1 MPGIY
6 IVNKVDP
13 RFRLRVDVEDIT
25 NDPLPEWKKLML
37 FKFKKELNATKRSPE
52 DFEILSV
59 VRIDTLDN
67 EAFTQ

>member
-1 MPGIY
+1 MPGLY

-25 NDPLPEWKKLML
+25 DDPLPELKKLMYY
-37 FKFKKELNATKRSPE
+37 KFKKELNAKKPE

-59 VRIDTLDN
+59 VRIETDDN
-67 EAFTQ
+67 VAFTQ